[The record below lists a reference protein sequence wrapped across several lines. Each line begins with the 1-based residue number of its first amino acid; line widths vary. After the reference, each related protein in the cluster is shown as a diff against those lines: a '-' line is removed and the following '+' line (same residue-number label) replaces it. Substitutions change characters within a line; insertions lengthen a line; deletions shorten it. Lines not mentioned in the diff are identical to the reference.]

1 MNDRENE
8 GRAVGKWE
16 NTARPVIRRA
26 GADSTWGRERTRPQA
41 LVYAKREASA
51 SAERHILQILRQR
64 TRPDCLSS
72 FFGAAAAAV
81 GRFPLLAVLIY
92 IADEHPAL

>member
-1 MNDRENE
+1 MGEYGAASNKE
-8 GRAVGKWE
+8 GECGFHM
-16 NTARPVIRRA
+16 
-26 GADSTWGRERTRPQA
+26 GRDRTRPQA

-81 GRFPLLAVLIY
+81 GDFPLLAVLVY
-92 IADEHPAL
+92 VADEYPAL